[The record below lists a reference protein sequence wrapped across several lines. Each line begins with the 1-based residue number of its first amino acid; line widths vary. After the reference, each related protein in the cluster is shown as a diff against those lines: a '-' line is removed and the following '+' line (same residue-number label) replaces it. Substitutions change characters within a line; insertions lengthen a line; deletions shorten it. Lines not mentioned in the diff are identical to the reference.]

1 MPPRL
6 RAADPRAVVPRR
18 LAAPSW
24 RRGIRLAVLLFAGVT
39 AIGTIGYMVI
49 EGWSTWD
56 AFYMTIISV
65 TTAGYREVHPMS
77 RAGEA
82 WTSVVLICGVSTLF
96 YTASQIMAEVVEGE
110 FFQRVESRRFKRM
123 LDQLNNHFIICGY
136 GRIGS
141 VIADEF
147 RRQQVPYV
155 VIDRDGDRVHE
166 VIAGGGMAIA
176 ADASRDHV
184 LHGAGIDRARGLIA
198 AVGSEAEN
206 VYTVLTA
213 RVLNPSLY
221 IIARSESPDA
231 ESKLLRAGA
240 NRVLSPYQLG
250 GVQMAATA
258 LRPAVVDFMRLAIG
272 SESLELSAE
281 QIEVGKGT
289 PLVGRTIKDA
299 NLRQDFGV
307 IVVAIK
313 RSAGHMEFNPP
324 PEAVIAASD
333 QLVVLGHSD
342 QLKALEAAASGAGGS
357 RAGARVSAAE
367 ADPPADRARG

>member
-6 RAADPRAVVPRR
+6 P
-18 LAAPSW
+18 APPNW
-24 RRGIRLAVLLFAGVT
+24 LRGIRLAVLMFAAVAT
-39 AIGTIGYMVI
+39 AGTIGYMLV
-49 EGWSTWD
+49 EGWSAWD

-77 RAGEA
+77 GAGEA
-82 WTSVVLICGVSTLF
+82 WTVVVLICGVSTLF
-96 YTASQIMAEVVEGE
+96 YTASQVMAEVVEGE
-110 FFQRVESRRFKRM
+110 FFKGVQARRFQRM
-123 LDQLNNHFIICGY
+123 LDQLTNHFIICGY

-141 VIADEF
+141 VIAEEF

-155 VIDRDGDRVHE
+155 VVDRDAERVHE
-166 VIAGGGMAIA
+166 VIANGGMAVA

-184 LHGAGIDRARGLIA
+184 LHSVGIGRARGLIA

-213 RVLNPSLY
+213 RELNPKLY
-221 IIARSESPDA
+221 IIARSETSDA

-250 GVQMAATA
+250 GIQMAATA
-258 LRPAVVDFMRLAIG
+258 LRPAVVDFMRLATS
-272 SESLELSAE
+272 SERLELAAE
-281 QIEVGKGT
+281 QIEVADGT
-289 PLVGRTIKDA
+289 LLVGRSIKDA

-324 PEAVIAASD
+324 PEAVIAAKD
-333 QLVVLGHSD
+333 QLVVLGNTD
-342 QLKALEAAASGAGGS
+342 QLKLLETAAAG
-357 RAGARVSAAE
+357 RRVS
-367 ADPPADRARG
+367 RV